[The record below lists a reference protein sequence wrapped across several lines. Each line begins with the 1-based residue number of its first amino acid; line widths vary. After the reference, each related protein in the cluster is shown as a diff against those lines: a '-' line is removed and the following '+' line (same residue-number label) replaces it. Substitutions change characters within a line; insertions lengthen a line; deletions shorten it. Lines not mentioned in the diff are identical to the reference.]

1 MLKIEITEKKNSLEV
16 LKSRFELQKKEPINM
31 KIDQRSDIHKIREI
45 MKNIE

>member
-16 LKSRFELQKKEPINM
+16 LKKEPINM